1 MRSQMKK
8 IFLIAALTLGAFS
21 AQAKL
26 FKNSYVSFE
35 LPPNWNC
42 KQEGFEHI
50 CINNFSKKQKEAII
64 ILTAKKRG
72 PQDSLQGYEAH
83 LKKARNMTNYKNVPY
98 VSKVKA
104 VRKRKISGVD
114 WIDALQLGSEVQTY
128 YTRYA
133 ATVKDSLGIL
143 VSFSAHKDH
152 YSKYSSDFIK
162 AIQSLKVIAPK
173 ELSELD
179 GKYKYRQKDSNLF
192 DSAIGDSFPDGIYAD
207 LNGEMGDGGRGSGI
221 LGALGPKG
229 LIGILLLL
237 IVGLGGFIYMKSR

>member
-1 MRSQMKK
+1 MKQ
-8 IFLIAALTLGAFS
+8 FTLSLFVLLLCAPAS
-21 AQAKL
+21 AKL

-35 LPPNWNC
+35 LPPNWDC
-42 KQEGFEHI
+42 KQEGFEHV
-50 CINNFSKKQKEAII
+50 CVNTFSKKQKEAII

-72 PQDSLQGYEAH
+72 PQDSLKNYQAH
-83 LKKARNMTNYKNVPY
+83 LKTIRNMSNYKGSAY
-98 VSKVKA
+98 SSKVKQ
-104 VRKRKISGVD
+104 VRQRKINGVD

-162 AIQSLKVIAPK
+162 AIQSLRVIAPK
-173 ELSELD
+173 ELSQLG
-179 GKYKYRQKDSNLF
+179 GKYKFRKKGSNLF
-192 DSAIGDSFPDGIYAD
+192 DVDLGDTMPEGLYGELDGAD
-207 LNGEMGDGGRGSGI
+207 SDRGRAGV
-221 LGALGPKG
+221 LGMLGKKG

-237 IVGLGGFIYMKSR
+237 IVGLGAFIYIRSR

>member
-1 MRSQMKK
+1 MKN
-8 IFLIAALTLGAFS
+8 IFIIAALTLGVFS

-26 FKNSYVSFE
+26 FKNSYISFE

-72 PQDSLQGYEAH
+72 PQDSLAGYEAH
-83 LKKARNMTNYKNVPY
+83 LKQPRNMTNYKNTPY

-152 YSKYSSDFIK
+152 YAKYSSDFIK

-173 ELSELD
+173 ELSKLD
-179 GKYKYRQKDSNLF
+179 GKYKYRQKDGNLF
-192 DSAIGDSFPDGIYAD
+192 DSALSDTFPDGVYAD
-207 LNGEMGDGGRGSGI
+207 LNVEAANANSKGGLSGI
-221 LGALGPKG
+221 MTALGPKG

>member
-1 MRSQMKK
+1 MRLYVLSL
-8 IFLIAALTLGAFS
+8 FVLLFSFS
-21 AQAKL
+21 AEAKL
-26 FKNSYVSFE
+26 FKNSYISFE

-42 KQEGFEHI
+42 KQEGFEHV

-72 PQDSLQGYEAH
+72 PQDTLKNYQAH
-83 LKKARNMTNYKNVPY
+83 LKSSRKMSNHKGIPY
-98 VSKVKA
+98 QSKVKS
-104 VRKRKISGVD
+104 VRQRKINGID
-114 WIDALQLGSEVQTY
+114 WMDALQLGSEVQTY

-173 ELSELD
+173 ELSQLA
-179 GKYKYRQKDSNLF
+179 GKYKYRKKDSGLF
-192 DSAIGDSFPDGIYAD
+192 DIDLGDSMPEGMYGELDGM
-207 LNGEMGDGGRGSGI
+207 NGNGRGGG
-221 LGALGPKG
+221 LAALFGKKG
-229 LIGILLLL
+229 LIGMLLLL
-237 IVGLGGFIYMKSR
+237 IVGLGAFIYIKSR

>member
-1 MRSQMKK
+1 MRQF
-8 IFLIAALTLGAFS
+8 FLSTIILLLCMPAS
-21 AQAKL
+21 AKL

-42 KQEGFEHI
+42 KQEGFEHV
-50 CINNFSKKQKEAII
+50 CINTFSKKQKEAII

-72 PQDSLQGYEAH
+72 PQDGLKNYQAH
-83 LKKARNMTNYKNVPY
+83 LKTKRKMSNYKGSPY
-98 VSKVKA
+98 QSKVKS
-104 VRKRKISGVD
+104 VRQRKINGVD

-173 ELSELD
+173 ELSQLG
-179 GKYKYRQKDSNLF
+179 GKYKYRKRDSNLF
-192 DSAIGDSFPDGIYAD
+192 DVNLGDTMPEGVYGELDGA
-207 LNGEMGDGGRGSGI
+207 GGDGGRGG
-221 LGALGPKG
+221 LFGLMGKKG

-237 IVGLGGFIYMKSR
+237 IVGLGAFIYIRSRR